1 MSLITRAK
9 NILLTPAT
17 EWGVIASE
25 TETPQSLLMKYVIPM
40 ALIPAVAMFIGFGL
54 IGGFGT
60 GMFEWGIMLAIESLL
75 GSIVGYYLST
85 YIIDALAPNFGSEK
99 NIGRSAQLVAY
110 SNTAVWV
117 AGILYIIP
125 RLHIL
130 ALLAGLYG
138 IYLIY
143 LGIPVMKKTP
153 EDKRVGYLLVSIV
166 VIIVIMYVVGLLL
179 GTLLG
184 SIMGYPYG
192 LGAGLLRGM

>member
-25 TETPQSLLMKYVIPM
+25 TETPQSLLIKYVIPM

-54 IGGFGT
+54 FGGFGA
-60 GMFEWGIMLAIESLL
+60 GLFEWGIMMAIESLV

-143 LGIPVMKKTP
+143 LGIPAMKKTP
-153 EDKRVGYLLVSIV
+153 EDKRIGYLLVSIV

-179 GTLLG
+179 ATLIG

-192 LGAGLLRGM
+192 LGDGLLRGM

>member
-17 EWGVIASE
+17 EWGVISSE
-25 TETPQSLLMKYVIPM
+25 TETPQSLLIKYVIPM
-40 ALIPAVAMFIGFGL
+40 SLIPAVAMFIGFGL
-54 IGGFGT
+54 IGGFGE
-60 GMFEWGIMLAIESLL
+60 GMLEWGIMVAVESLV
-75 GSIVGYYLST
+75 GSIVGYYLSA
-85 YIIDALAPNFGSEK
+85 YVIDALAPNFGSEK

-130 ALLAGLYG
+130 AILAGLYG

-153 EDKRVGYLLVSIV
+153 EDKRIGYLLVSIV
-166 VIIVIMYVVGLLL
+166 VIIVIMYVVALLL
-179 GTLLG
+179 GMLIG
-184 SIMGYPYG
+184 SIMGYPYA
-192 LGAGLLRGM
+192 LGGGLLRGM